1 MMKTNV
7 AKHFASWKFLVMLMF
22 VASISLGGC
31 FGSAEAD
38 NPKHVNVMEF
48 QKLINE
54 VPGAVIVDVRTPQEF
69 GAGHLQGAILLPVQV
84 LDTKATQVLQDKNAP
99 YFVYCRSGNRSE
111 VAVNMLKKMGY
122 TNVTNM
128 LGGIID
134 WSNKGLPLTR

>member
-54 VPGAVIVDVRTPQEF
+54 VPGAVVVDVRTPQEF